1 LAYLTKKEV
10 KVVAKKYKGI
20 PYHLWNPYTE
30 MDSFISFLGW
40 GPTIIT
46 RGEGHYIYNDRG
58 QRYINSNS
66 CTWNFSIGYGR
77 EEIIEAAIR
86 QMRELPFSSC
96 WRQVHPRAIELAAK
110 LVQITSGNFAHVYL
124 GSNGSEA
131 VETAIKLARQYH
143 RQSRDAKDRGRFKVI
158 SLRGSYHGCAYGTVT
173 LSGSDD
179 YKAKFG
185 PLVPGFI
192 QIEPPY
198 CYRCPY
204 QKDGY
209 PDCGLAC
216 AQALEETILSEG
228 PENVAAFILEPVM
241 GEFGVVTPPEE
252 YYRQVGETCKQYGLL
267 FIADEVTTGFG
278 RTGKLFVSQDWKPQ
292 PDILC
297 LGKAISGGYL
307 PLAATLTTKAIYRRF
322 LGKENFFMHG
332 STNSGHPVC
341 AAVGLAAI
349 DIILREKLPE
359 NSARVGMYLKSRL
372 SALMDSHP
380 IIGEVRGSGM
390 MIAIDLTKDR
400 KTKECFTSD
409 EINNFLLDVIGR
421 GMLLSYSDWG
431 LSLFPPLNIDEEI
444 ADQIVEIM
452 DKALHTGAIAELSRK
467 ARLLKEFAISKI

>member
-1 LAYLTKKEV
+1 MAT
-10 KVVAKKYKGI
+10 KKYKGT

-30 MDSFISFLGW
+30 MDQFLGFLGM

-46 RGEGHYIYNDRG
+46 RGEGHYVYNDRG

-66 CTWNFSIGYGR
+66 CTWNFSLGYGR
-77 EEIIEAAIR
+77 EEIIEAAIH

-96 WRQVHPRAIELAAK
+96 WGLSHPRAIELAAK
-110 LVQITSGNFAHVYL
+110 LVQITSGNFTHVYL

-131 VETAIKLARQYH
+131 VETALKLARQYH
-143 RQSRDAKDRGRFKVI
+143 RQSRNAKDRGRYKII
-158 SLRGSYHGCAYGTVT
+158 SLQGSYHGYAYGVAT
-173 LSGSDD
+173 LSGSEN
-179 YKAKFG
+179 YEAKFG
-185 PLVPGFI
+185 PMMPGFV
-192 QIEPPY
+192 QIKPPY

-216 AQALEETILSEG
+216 AQALEETIVSEG
-228 PENVAAFILEPVM
+228 PESVAAFILEPVM
-241 GEFGVVTPPEE
+241 GEFGVIVPPEE
-252 YYRQVGETCKQYGLL
+252 YYHQVGEICKKHGLL

-307 PLAATLTTKAIYRRF
+307 PLAATLTTEDIYQRF
-322 LGKENFFMHG
+322 QGKDNFFMHG
-332 STNSGHPVC
+332 TTNSGHPVC

-359 NSARVGMYLKSRL
+359 NAARMGTYLKSHL

-380 IIGEVRGSGM
+380 IIGEVRGSGL

-409 EINNFLLDVIGR
+409 EIYNFLLDAVSR

-431 LSLFPPLNIDEEI
+431 LSLFPPLNIDEGI

-452 DKALHTGAIAELSRK
+452 NKTLRTGAIAELERK
-467 ARLLKEFAISKI
+467 ARLLKEFAISKL

>member
-1 LAYLTKKEV
+1 MAT
-10 KVVAKKYKGI
+10 KKYKGT

-30 MDSFISFLGW
+30 MDQFISFLGM

-46 RGEGHYIYNDRG
+46 RGEGHYVYNDRG

-77 EEIIEAAIR
+77 EEIIEAAIQ

-96 WRQVHPRAIELAAK
+96 WGIVHPRAIELAAK
-110 LVQITSGNFAHVYL
+110 LVQITSGNFTHVYL

-131 VETAIKLARQYH
+131 VETALKLARQYH
-143 RQSRDAKDRGRFKVI
+143 RQSRNSRDRGRYKII
-158 SLRGSYHGCAYGTVT
+158 SLRGSYHGFAYGAAT
-173 LSGSDD
+173 LSGSEN
-179 YKAKFG
+179 YETKFG
-185 PLVPGFI
+185 PMVPGFV
-192 QIEPPY
+192 QIKPPY

-209 PDCGLAC
+209 PGCGLAC
-216 AQALEETILSEG
+216 AQALEEAILSEG
-228 PENVAAFILEPVM
+228 PESIAAFIMEPVM
-241 GEFGVVTPPEE
+241 GEFGVVVPPEE
-252 YYRQVGETCKQYGLL
+252 YYRQVGEICKQYGLL

-307 PLAATLTTKAIYRRF
+307 PLAATLTTEDIYQRF
-322 LGKENFFMHG
+322 RGKDNFFMHG

-359 NSARVGMYLKSRL
+359 NAARMGTYLKSRL
-372 SALMDSHP
+372 SELMDSHP
-380 IIGEVRGSGM
+380 IIGEVRGSGL
-390 MIAIDLTKDR
+390 MIAIDLTKNR
-400 KTKECFTSD
+400 KTKECFTRD
-409 EINNFLLDVIGR
+409 NIYNFLLDAVSR

-431 LSLFPPLNIDEEI
+431 LSMFPPFNIDEGI

-452 DKALHTGAIAELSRK
+452 DKTLRTGAIAELDRK
-467 ARLLKEFAISKI
+467 ARLLKEFAISKL